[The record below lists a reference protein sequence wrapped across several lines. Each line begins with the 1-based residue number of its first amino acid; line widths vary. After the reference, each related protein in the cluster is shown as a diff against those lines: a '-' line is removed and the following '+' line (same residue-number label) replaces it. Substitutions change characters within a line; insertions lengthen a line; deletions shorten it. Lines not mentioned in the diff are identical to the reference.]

1 MKNKASFIAFCMI
14 AIIYVATRLIY
25 FTGDFQ
31 KQTTWDALG
40 YYFYLPASQIYQAEN
55 SRTWLDSLD
64 KTYHLSGG
72 DIYQVQKHTSGN
84 DVGKYL
90 RGVSIMQ
97 WPFFQAAHW
106 YARYTGHAPADG
118 FSWPYQRAIAIAC
131 LFYGLLGLFL
141 LRSFLLKFFSDQIV
155 SAGLLLL
162 MLATNAIQYIAIE
175 GGQSHG
181 YIFALYAIMLT
192 LTYRWHQSP
201 NTLLSFLMGG
211 IFGLACISR
220 PTEAVMMF
228 IPLLWNVQNKSD
240 WKQKWQMVIQNP
252 RFVISLILAILIALS
267 PQLLYWKKVT
277 GLWIYDV
284 GSKWDFLNPH
294 WRVLFGP
301 EKGWFVYTPI
311 TICMVLGL
319 WLIREKKNRYA
330 LITFC
335 LLNIYIIIA
344 WHTWRYGGSYST
356 RALVQSYPVFAIPL
370 CAFVERVYSSNKKI
384 IIAVLMFYLMGLNL
398 FQIRQYNQTILHYDD
413 MNWAYYRAI
422 YLNPNPSPQTFSLM
436 DDGVS
441 ISPRKLKNPIS
452 LWQKDSL
459 FVDHDQ
465 TIISL
470 NRENLNI
477 ESVGYLHL
485 QFELK
490 SSESLWGKYVVLSD
504 SVSKSS
510 FRIRLFRPLIREKDW
525 NRYEAWFFCR
535 HPLRSLNFS
544 IQEPLSSFEI
554 KQAKIDFYT
563 LKD

>member
-155 SAGLLLL
+155 AAGLLLL

-228 IPLLWNVQNKSD
+228 IPLLWNVQNKSV

-252 RFVISLILAILIALS
+252 RFVISLLLGILLALS

-319 WLIREKKNRYA
+319 WLIREKKIRYA

>member
-155 SAGLLLL
+155 AAGLLLL

-252 RFVISLILAILIALS
+252 RFVISLLLGILLALS

-319 WLIREKKNRYA
+319 WLIREKKIRYA

>member
-1 MKNKASFIAFCMI
+1 MI
-14 AIIYVATRLIY
+14 AIIYVATRFIY

-155 SAGLLLL
+155 AAGLLLL

-252 RFVISLILAILIALS
+252 RFVISLLLGILLALS

-319 WLIREKKNRYA
+319 WLIREKKIRYA

>member
-1 MKNKASFIAFCMI
+1 MI

>member
-252 RFVISLILAILIALS
+252 RFVISLLLGILLALS

-311 TICMVLGL
+311 TICMVVGL
-319 WLIREKKNRYA
+319 WLIREKKIRYA

-384 IIAVLMFYLMGLNL
+384 IIALLMFYLMGLNL

-422 YLNPNPSPQTFSLM
+422 YLNPYPSPETFSLM
-436 DDGVS
+436 DDGVH

-490 SSESLWGKYVVLSD
+490 SSKSLWGKYVVLSD

>member
-1 MKNKASFIAFCMI
+1 MI

-155 SAGLLLL
+155 AAGLLLL

-252 RFVISLILAILIALS
+252 RFVISLLLGILLALS

-311 TICMVLGL
+311 TICMVVGL
-319 WLIREKKNRYA
+319 WLIREKKIRYA

>member
-14 AIIYVATRLIY
+14 AIIYVATRFIY

-155 SAGLLLL
+155 AAGLLLL

-252 RFVISLILAILIALS
+252 RFVISLLLGILLALS

-311 TICMVLGL
+311 TICMVVGL
-319 WLIREKKNRYA
+319 WLIREKKIRYA

-384 IIAVLMFYLMGLNL
+384 IIALLMFYLMGLNL

>member
-1 MKNKASFIAFCMI
+1 
-14 AIIYVATRLIY
+14 
-25 FTGDFQ
+25 
-31 KQTTWDALG
+31 
-40 YYFYLPASQIYQAEN
+40 
-55 SRTWLDSLD
+55 
-64 KTYHLSGG
+64 
-72 DIYQVQKHTSGN
+72 
-84 DVGKYL
+84 
-90 RGVSIMQ
+90 
-97 WPFFQAAHW
+97 
-106 YARYTGHAPADG
+106 
-118 FSWPYQRAIAIAC
+118 
-131 LFYGLLGLFL
+131 
-141 LRSFLLKFFSDQIV
+141 
-155 SAGLLLL
+155 
-162 MLATNAIQYIAIE
+162 
-175 GGQSHG
+175 
-181 YIFALYAIMLT
+181 
-192 LTYRWHQSP
+192 
-201 NTLLSFLMGG
+201 
-211 IFGLACISR
+211 
-220 PTEAVMMF
+220 
-228 IPLLWNVQNKSD
+228 
-240 WKQKWQMVIQNP
+240 MV
-252 RFVISLILAILIALS
+252 V
-267 PQLLYWKKVT
+267 
-277 GLWIYDV
+277 
-284 GSKWDFLNPH
+284 
-294 WRVLFGP
+294 
-301 EKGWFVYTPI
+301 
-311 TICMVLGL
+311 GL
-319 WLIREKKNRYA
+319 WLIREKKIRYA

>member
-1 MKNKASFIAFCMI
+1 MI
-14 AIIYVATRLIY
+14 AIIYVATRFIY

-155 SAGLLLL
+155 AAGLLLL

-252 RFVISLILAILIALS
+252 RFVISLLLGILLALS

-319 WLIREKKNRYA
+319 WLIREKKIRYA

-384 IIAVLMFYLMGLNL
+384 IIALLMFYLIGLNL

>member
-1 MKNKASFIAFCMI
+1 MI
-14 AIIYVATRLIY
+14 AIIYVATRFIY

-155 SAGLLLL
+155 AAGLLLL

-252 RFVISLILAILIALS
+252 RFVISLLLGILLALS

-319 WLIREKKNRYA
+319 WLIREKKIRYA

-384 IIAVLMFYLMGLNL
+384 IIALLMFYLMGLNL

>member
-1 MKNKASFIAFCMI
+1 MI

-31 KQTTWDALG
+31 KQTTWDAMG

-155 SAGLLLL
+155 AAGLLLL

-252 RFVISLILAILIALS
+252 RFVISLLLGILLALS

-311 TICMVLGL
+311 TICMVVGL
-319 WLIREKKNRYA
+319 WLIREKKIRYA

>member
-1 MKNKASFIAFCMI
+1 MI
-14 AIIYVATRLIY
+14 AIIYVATRFIY

-252 RFVISLILAILIALS
+252 RFVISLLLGILLALS

>member
-1 MKNKASFIAFCMI
+1 MI

-155 SAGLLLL
+155 AAGLLLL

-252 RFVISLILAILIALS
+252 RFVISLLLGILLALS

-319 WLIREKKNRYA
+319 WLIREKKIRYA

>member
-1 MKNKASFIAFCMI
+1 MKNKASFIAFCTI
-14 AIIYVATRLIY
+14 AIIYVATRFIY

-106 YARYTGHAPADG
+106 YARYTGHAPANG

-155 SAGLLLL
+155 AAGLLLL

-252 RFVISLILAILIALS
+252 RFVISLLLGILLALS

-319 WLIREKKNRYA
+319 WLIREKKIRYA

>member
-14 AIIYVATRLIY
+14 AIIYVATRFIY

-252 RFVISLILAILIALS
+252 RFVISLLLGILLALS

>member
-1 MKNKASFIAFCMI
+1 M
-14 AIIYVATRLIY
+14 ATRFIY

-40 YYFYLPASQIYQAEN
+40 YYFYLPAAQIYQEEN
-55 SRTWLDSLD
+55 SKTWLDSLD
-64 KTYHLSGG
+64 QTYHLSGG

-106 YARYTGHAPADG
+106 YTRYTGRAPADG
-118 FSWPYQRAIAIAC
+118 FSWPYQRAITIAC

-141 LRSFLLKFFSDQIV
+141 LRLFLLKFFSDQIV
-155 SAGLLLL
+155 AAGLLLL

-201 NTLLSFLMGG
+201 NTWLSFIMGG

-252 RFVISLILAILIALS
+252 RFVISLIFGILLALS

-277 GLWIYDV
+277 GSWIHDV

-301 EKGWFVYTPI
+301 EKGWFVYTPVAI
-311 TICMVLGL
+311 LMVMGL
-319 WLIREKKNRYA
+319 FMIREKKIRYA
-330 LITFC
+330 VLTFC
-335 LLNIYIIIA
+335 LLNVYIIIA

-370 CAFVERVYSSNKKI
+370 CVVIERVFSFNKKLI
-384 IIAVLMFYLMGLNL
+384 FALLMTYLMALNL
-398 FQIRQYNQTILHYDD
+398 FQINQYNQTILHYDD

-422 YLNPNPSPQTFSLM
+422 YLNPHPSPQTFSLM

-441 ISPRKLKNPIS
+441 VSPRKLRSPIS
-452 LWQKDSL
+452 LWKRDSL
-459 FVDHDQ
+459 FIHHDQ
-465 TIISL
+465 TVISL
-470 NRENLNI
+470 NSDNLNI
-477 ESVGYLHL
+477 NSAGYLHL
-485 QFELK
+485 QFDLK
-490 SSESLWGKYVVLSD
+490 SSASLWGKYAVLSD
-504 SVSKSS
+504 SVSGSS
-510 FRIRLFRPLIREKDW
+510 FRIRLFRPLIQENDW
-525 NRYEAWFFCR
+525 NQYEACFFCR
-535 HPLRSLNFS
+535 YPLRTLKFS
-544 IQEPLSSFEI
+544 IQETLSSFEI
-554 KQAKIDFYT
+554 KHAKIDFYT
-563 LKD
+563 FNG

>member
-1 MKNKASFIAFCMI
+1 MKNKASFIAFCVI
-14 AIIYVATRLIY
+14 AIIYVATRFIY
-25 FTGDFQ
+25 FSGDFQ

-55 SRTWLDSLD
+55 SKTWLDSLD

-72 DIYQVQKHTSGN
+72 DIYQVQKHPSGN

-106 YARYTGHAPADG
+106 YARYSGHAPADG
-118 FSWPYQRAIAIAC
+118 FSWPYQRAIALSC

-141 LRSFLLKFFSDQIV
+141 LRLFLLKFFLDQIV
-155 SAGLLLL
+155 AACMLLL

-220 PTEAVMMF
+220 PTEAVMLF

-252 RFVISLILAILIALS
+252 RFVIALCMGVLIAIS
-267 PQLLYWKKVT
+267 PQLFYWKKVT
-277 GLWIYDV
+277 GSWIYDV

-319 WLIREKKNRYA
+319 WFIREKKIRYA
-330 LITFC
+330 FMTFC

-370 CAFVERVYSSNKKI
+370 CAFIERVYSSNKKI
-384 IIAVLMFYLMGLNL
+384 IIAMLMLYLMGLNL
-398 FQIRQYNQTILHYDD
+398 FQIHQYNQTILHYDD
-413 MNWAYYRAI
+413 MNWVYYRAI
-422 YLNPNPSPQTFSLM
+422 YLNPNPTPQTFSLM
-436 DDGVS
+436 DDGVQVPS
-441 ISPRKLKNPIS
+441 HKLQPPIS
-452 LWQKDSL
+452 LWHKDSL
-459 FVDHDQ
+459 FIDHDQ
-465 TIISL
+465 KLISL
-470 NRENLNI
+470 NNEKLNI
-477 ESVGYLHL
+477 ESAGYLHL
-485 QFELK
+485 KFDLK
-490 SSESLWGKYVVLSD
+490 SPESLWGKYAVLSD
-504 SVSKSS
+504 SVSNTS
-510 FRIRLFRPLIREKDW
+510 FRIRLFRPLIQEKKW

-535 HPLRSLNFS
+535 HPLKSLNFS
-544 IQEPLSSFEI
+544 IQETLSSFEI
-554 KQAKIDFYT
+554 KQANINFYP
-563 LKD
+563 LKH

>member
-155 SAGLLLL
+155 AAGLLLL

-252 RFVISLILAILIALS
+252 RFVISLLLGILLALS

-319 WLIREKKNRYA
+319 WLIREKKIRYA

-384 IIAVLMFYLMGLNL
+384 IIALLMFYLMGLNL

>member
-155 SAGLLLL
+155 AAGLLLL

-252 RFVISLILAILIALS
+252 RFVISLLLGILLALS

-311 TICMVLGL
+311 TICMVVGL
-319 WLIREKKNRYA
+319 WLIREKKIRYA

>member
-1 MKNKASFIAFCMI
+1 MKNKASFIAFCTI
-14 AIIYVATRLIY
+14 AIIYVATRFIY

-155 SAGLLLL
+155 AAGLLLL

-252 RFVISLILAILIALS
+252 RFVISLLLGILLALS

-319 WLIREKKNRYA
+319 WLIREKKIRYA